1 MLLSKARPVS
11 QVVKTS
17 PSHGEGRGST
27 PLRVTIVILN
37 KVPEKSSFLG
47 ALPFQGI
54 FLDSEIQHEQTVS
67 PKGDAVFF
75 VQASHVPG
83 DIIILYMN
91 QILYYVLLTK
101 LKYVFNLH

>member
-1 MLLSKARPVS
+1 MIIYIARPVS

-47 ALPFQGI
+47 ALPFQDI

-67 PKGDAVFF
+67 PKGDAVFLF
-75 VQASHVPG
+75 RASKPCVPV

-91 QILYYVLLTK
+91 QIYIMYY
-101 LKYVFNLH
+101 